1 MDTISTRRE
10 RNVSSRVN
18 QDARVPA
25 SVPHSLNDEPHKV
38 FQVPRCKVFLAQL
51 DVVNAGTSSFGN
63 LCQ

>member
-1 MDTISTRRE
+1 MDTISANRKRK
-10 RNVSSRVN
+10 VSSRIKQN
-18 QDARVPA
+18 ARVPA
-25 SVPHSLNDEPHKV
+25 SVPHSLDDEPRKV